1 MRWRIRCDAAILAF
15 DLKSDLHRIDL
26 RQEIAF
32 GGLEAAALSNQLVAF
47 GAAPNAM
54 TIQPEVWG
62 NRTSFLHRLE

>member
-15 DLKSDLHRIDL
+15 DLKSDLHRIDV
-26 RQEIAF
+26 RQEIVTAF

-54 TIQPEVWG
+54 TIQPKD
-62 NRTSFLHRLE
+62 